1 MAKTIKK
8 LAALAVALMICVSAM
23 SVGVFALDTP
33 SLTMYD
39 QRCIDAD
46 SEFEVNVEA
55 WNFNDVFGAFIV
67 LDLDGLELVSVSKN
81 GTKELTANQ
90 DYYVSEGKVRIVALG
105 DKNGDSVTA
114 AFEDGGSALT
124 LKLKMPKEISLKD
137 SYNISFVTDSQEDYY
152 CEFVDSNS
160 ADLDVNLSGCIVASH
175 DWTDWWESTP
185 SSAAHDGEEARNC
198 NECWEYEYRK
208 IPCTVTADSLTIN
221 KVTLI
226 ENYDGGISYNDY
238 DEETGQEIEPWFEY
252 SYHDAVDYTVT
263 LPGGQVLESNDIGE
277 VEYQGEWFSLDIED
291 DQSYDN
297 QWGIGTHTA
306 TGKIFGKE
314 VTFDVEI
321 VENPV
326 ESVTV
331 QDISIIEGTSLETRE
346 DWETTPS
353 TEYEV
358 YSYCPEFSV
367 KLKGE
372 DTIQNSWEGP
382 IIVLGREFYGMVYS
396 DDQSKTKKW
405 GIGPHTVNGKFL
417 GVDVEFKVII
427 TESPFESIV
436 IDDVTLIEEY
446 DAEESYA
453 FNEETQDWDI
463 PWQEYRYDPEFT
475 VVLKN
480 GKGTLHSENGWVY
493 YQDQGYCLEFTDDQ
507 SVDNEWGKGEYTV
520 TGKILGL
527 SADFKVNIIEN
538 PVERVIVP
546 DISITEGTNLGT
558 AYEDDDEYECYYYDI
573 DEYTV
578 KFNNGMPDTTVY
590 DGEALNLFGRN
601 FWLNSRDDQSATN
614 KWGVGE
620 HTATAEFL
628 GVEATFTVTI
638 TPSPIK
644 SVTAEDISVIEKTGG
659 SYVQSWVGDSDTP
672 VEWYEYGCDTK
683 VTVELQ
689 DGTFKDATNGIQIG
703 GEWYYPSYDS
713 DQAYDNQ
720 WGVGTHTATVTLL
733 GKSDEFNVTVTASPV
748 ESLVINSVDI
758 IENVDGDIWGE
769 DEEDYFR
776 YWYDPTFTVKLTD
789 GRTFTSTYNEGSQEV
804 EIDGERYWLTFED
817 TQWEEHWTLGEHKA
831 YATLLGKTVE
841 FTVNVIETPFS
852 SVVFDDVQVT
862 ENIDGYEGENFFV
875 YSYTPSF
882 TVNFKDNS
890 KQPLVSKDGYVEYNN
905 SRYYVEVEEQTEA
918 WAVGE
923 HQASASVL
931 GVNND
936 IKVTVVKN
944 VYENLLIEEVDGQLV
959 LTFKTDEGEE
969 KMTALGFALEGM
981 GEDGFGGTLYTD
993 GKDFSDVYLYYD
1005 ATTDISQI
1013 FTNNVKIKIGT
1024 LESNT
1029 LASCKWFRVNIFASD
1044 YVGYLTAYRELIE
1057 FESFDGSAN
1066 AENID
1071 ALISFAI
1078 NLCGDAWQENVE
1090 WETIGEYEYVI
1101 LDADIVKDRVKTIFG
1116 IDNLDLSLTPLY
1128 DAEAGKVK
1136 VLMLLIGGWAEGEMD
1151 LAYENGE
1158 WTLIFVPAE
1167 GADYVKLTIVMDEN
1181 AAIKSFEF
1189 EGLPFIYGDAN
1200 GDEVIDGRDVN
1211 SICRYIANYD
1221 YDTET
1226 STETIFEGADAN
1238 GDGVVDGRDVN
1249 IICRYIAN
1257 FDYDTGSSTVV
1268 LGPQK

>member
-137 SYNISFVTDSQEDYY
+137 SYNISFVTDEQEEYY
-152 CEFVDSNS
+152 CEFVDSSN
-160 ADLDVNLSGCIVASH
+160 ADINVTLSGCIVAPH

-198 NECWEYEYRK
+198 NECGEYEYRN
-208 IPCTVTADSLTIN
+208 IPCSVTADSLTIN

-226 ENYDGGISYNDY
+226 ENYDGGISYNRY
-238 DEETGQEIEPWFEY
+238 DEVTGQDIEPWFQY
-252 SYHDAVDYTVT
+252 SYDGLVNYTVT
-263 LPGGQVLESNDIGE
+263 LPGGQVLESDGMGE

-297 QWGIGTHTA
+297 QWGLGTHTA

-346 DWETTPS
+346 DRETTPS

-358 YSYCPEFSV
+358 YSYYPEFSV

-396 DDQSKTKKW
+396 DDQSKTNKW
-405 GIGPHTVNGKFL
+405 GIGSHTVKGKFL
-417 GVDVEFKVII
+417 GVETSFTVTI
-427 TESPFESIV
+427 TESPFESIE
-436 IDDVTLIEEY
+436 IKDITLIENFDTSEWNT
-446 DAEESYA
+446 EW
-453 FNEETQDWDI
+453 TQYTY
-463 PWQEYRYDPEFT
+463 QPEFT
-475 VVLKN
+475 ATLKN
-480 GKGTLHSENGWVY
+480 NEGTLESEYGWIEYKGQSYSLNV
-493 YQDQGYCLEFTDDQ
+493 TDDQ
-507 SVDNEWGKGEYTV
+507 SAENEWGKGTHTA
-520 TGKILGL
+520 TGKLFGKT
-527 SADFKVNIIEN
+527 DTFNVNIIEN
-538 PVERVIVP
+538 PVESVIV
-546 DISITEGTNLGT
+546 DNISIIEGTNLST
-558 AYEDDDEYECYYYDI
+558 AWDEFGEYQYYDF
-573 DEYTV
+573 DPHYTI
-578 KFNNGMPDTTVY
+578 KFNDGTPDATT
-590 DGEALNLFGRN
+590 DGEYIIVAGREI
-601 FWLNSRDDQSATN
+601 SPSYYDEQSSTVV
-614 KWGVGE
+614 WGVGE

-644 SVTAEDISVIEKTGG
+644 SVTAEDFSVIEKTGG

-748 ESLVINSVDI
+748 ESLVINSVDV

-776 YWYDPTFTVKLTD
+776 YWYDPTFTVKLND
-789 GRTFTSTYNEGSQEV
+789 GRTFTSSYNYGSQEV

-890 KQPLVSKDGYVEYNN
+890 KQPLISKDGYVEYNN

-959 LTFKTDEGEE
+959 LTFETDEGEE
-969 KMTALGFALEGM
+969 KMTALGFAVEGM
-981 GEDGFGGTLYTD
+981 DEDSFGGILYTD

-1078 NLCGDAWQENVE
+1078 NLCGDAWQDDVE
-1090 WETIGEYEYVI
+1090 WETIGDYEYVI

-1158 WTLIFVPAE
+1158 WTLTFVPAE